1 MSGGDDSVPAAQE
14 RLVITL
20 QGVIN
25 ADVQATVLSNVLV
38 SLLQSG
44 NVTDAQGVTV
54 NATAY
59 ATQLNVSGT
68 WGEASQ
74 PTVMA
79 TNGAVAVNYGGQE
92 GLGVGDAIIVQ
103 FNQPVVQ
110 VPLDSKAAIDRVLQF
125 TPPDWA
131 ANYTAT
137 WLSLTA
143 FVVTVTQTGEAAVR
157 AGRLPL
163 LSYSVYTLAS
173 YTHATLI
180 PL

>member
-25 ADVQATVLSNVLV
+25 ANVQATVLSNVLV

-54 NATAY
+54 NAPAY

-74 PTVMA
+74 PIVMERES
-79 TNGAVAVNYGGQE
+79 TR
-92 GLGVGDAIIVQ
+92 
-103 FNQPVVQ
+103 
-110 VPLDSKAAIDRVLQF
+110 LD
-125 TPPDWA
+125 
-131 ANYTAT
+131 
-137 WLSLTA
+137 
-143 FVVTVTQTGEAAVR
+143 
-157 AGRLPL
+157 
-163 LSYSVYTLAS
+163 
-173 YTHATLI
+173 
-180 PL
+180 